1 MKVARLPIAL
11 SLLLPVPAMASPVP
25 ITFDNAALGGAFA
38 TVISD
43 GVVFCFLVRPL
54 PCEVMEKRETP

>member
-43 GVVFCFLVRPL
+43 GVVFTSSSDHFHAR
-54 PCEVMEKRETP
+54 